1 MTFEVSHWSG
11 RLGNNIQ
18 QVANCIMAAQKYQS
32 SFIQKLDHEIISK
45 YTVSFNPMTGISQW
59 SGKGRYYAWE
69 GLVHCEKGIVEG
81 GNETGV
87 DRDYIYANMRRT
99 CLDWIAPFLNIP
111 RNKEPIGDDT
121 IVMHLRSGDNYH
133 RIFDPPTNYVPNPL
147 IFYLN
152 LIESFEKCILITEP
166 DDKNPIV
173 HELKKIDKV
182 QIQSSTVA
190 EDFAT
195 LMSAKNLALSG
206 VGTFAMAAALCSS
219 EIKNLYTT
227 DLLLTEHLNYTML
240 FNTDVE
246 VHVMELGDD
255 YIPVLPCSW
264 ANTEEQ
270 RQFILDYR

>member
-1 MTFEVSHWSG
+1 MTFELSHWSG

-18 QVANCIMAAQKYQS
+18 QVANCIMAAEKYECAFCQR
-32 SFIQKLDHEIISK
+32 LEHDIISNYK
-45 YTVSFNPMTGISQW
+45 VEFTPMTGISQW

-69 GLVHCEKGIVEG
+69 GLIHCEKGIIEG

-87 DRDYIYANMRRT
+87 DPKHIYANMRRI
-99 CLDWIAPFLNIP
+99 CKEYVAPFLKIP
-111 RNKEPIGDDT
+111 RKETIDDDT

-133 RIFDPPTNYVPNPL
+133 RIFNPPTNYVPNPL

-219 EIKNLYTT
+219 KIKNLYTT

-246 VHVMELGDD
+246 VHVMELGDE
-255 YIPVLPCSW
+255 YIPVYPCSW

>member
-1 MTFEVSHWSG
+1 
-11 RLGNNIQ
+11 
-18 QVANCIMAAQKYQS
+18 
-32 SFIQKLDHEIISK
+32 
-45 YTVSFNPMTGISQW
+45 
-59 SGKGRYYAWE
+59 
-69 GLVHCEKGIVEG
+69 
-81 GNETGV
+81 
-87 DRDYIYANMRRT
+87 
-99 CLDWIAPFLNIP
+99 
-111 RNKEPIGDDT
+111 
-121 IVMHLRSGDNYH
+121 
-133 RIFDPPTNYVPNPL
+133 L

-152 LIESFEKCILITEP
+152 LIESFDKCILITEP

-219 EIKNLYTT
+219 KIKNLYTT

-246 VHVMELGDD
+246 VHVMELGDE
-255 YIPVLPCSW
+255 YIPVYPCSW

>member
-11 RLGNNIQ
+11 RLGNNVQ
-18 QVANCIMAAQKYQS
+18 QVANCIMAAEKYQS
-32 SFIQKLDHEIISK
+32 TFMQKLDHDIISN
-45 YTVSFNPMTGISQW
+45 YTVDFNTMTDVSQW
-59 SGKGRYYAWE
+59 NGKGRYYAWE
-69 GLVHCEKGIVEG
+69 GIVHCERGEVEG

-87 DRDYIYANMRRT
+87 DRDFIYANMRRI
-99 CLDWIAPFLNIP
+99 CKEYVAPFLKIP
-111 RNKEPIGDDT
+111 RKEALDDDT

-152 LIESFEKCILITEP
+152 LIESFDKCILITEP

-173 HELKKIDKV
+173 HELRKIDKV
-182 QIQSSTVA
+182 QIQSSSVE

-219 EIKNLYTT
+219 NIENLFTT

-246 VHVMELGDD
+246 VHVMELGDE
-255 YIPVLPCSW
+255 YIPVYPCSW